1 MTPRWLA
8 LALISAGCASSPAPS
23 GTATPKASV
32 EPGRNEPIPTGGV
45 TVKLRN
51 SGIYHYALM
60 RRDSIVA
67 QMPSGESQTQV
78 TGRSAFVTVFLSTTS
93 GLTRVTFTLDSIQP
107 DADVTLAPEGVDSA
121 LHTRWEGRLG
131 ADGKL
136 SGMVASKRS
145 TLGDLVRDQLL
156 LLFPIT
162 PDAGVAS
169 GQTWTAIDSAPARL
183 SVVETVEQASIQGS
197 AGSVTTGGG
206 RGTLPITIKRT
217 TTASGSTTTFE
228 QPMDLTATGV
238 DDLTYSIALD
248 GQVLR
253 VEGTSVRNMTLT
265 VRAVGQQVPAVVT
278 SALTMELAH

>member
-23 GTATPKASV
+23 STATPKASV

-45 TVKLRN
+45 AVKLRN

-145 TLGDLVRDQLL
+145 TLGDLVRDQLV

-169 GQTWTAIDSAPARL
+169 GQTWTAIDSAPVRL